1 MSKTYL
7 RGQDLI
13 DQIQNTPYSR
23 DLIGYHGQVPKVAWP
38 NQAQIAVQFVLN
50 YEEGAENHIE
60 HGDAGSEQFLS
71 DIVGAASFPDK
82 HMSMDSMY
90 EYGARAGFWR
100 IHQEFKKRN
109 LPMTIF
115 GVGMALARNP
125 YIVEAIQQAHY
136 DVISHGQRWLN
147 YQTIDIETERQHID
161 QAISILETLFGTTPM
176 GWYTGRDSPNTRK
189 LLAEFPQIKYDCDY
203 YGDDLPF
210 WTSLTNLQ
218 GQSRPHLIIPYTL
231 ESNDMKFCAPAGFNS
246 GEQFYQYLKDA
257 FDVLY
262 VEGETEPKMLSIGMH
277 CRILGRPGRFKALQR
292 FLDYIQAHE
301 KVWICRRGDIAEHW
315 FKHHPAA

>member
-1 MSKTYL
+1 VSKTYL

-210 WTSLTNLQ
+210 WTNLTNLQ

-262 VEGETEPKMLSIGMH
+262 AEGETEPKMLSIGMH